1 MYKIMVREPRVTSY
15 SGPPMKFYEVY
26 RENNEDWH
34 TDSIYESVKKYRE
47 LIGMK
52 YPIEDIMLIKQVEVE
67 IDVRSN
73 G

>member
-1 MYKIMVREPRVTSY
+1 MYKIMVREPRVTAY

-26 RENNEDWH
+26 RENNADWH
-34 TDSIYESVKKYRE
+34 TDSVYEATKKYRE
-47 LIGMK
+47 LIGKK
-52 YPIEDIMLIKQVEVE
+52 YPIEDIILFKEVEVE